1 MPSVTLVPSGY
12 EGLSNMSI
20 NSSYPISRGY
30 TNADSTNY
38 TRFDVTASRTGEVYF
53 TFDVSDIPS
62 GATITSVS
70 ANGKARV
77 SSTTRITNTKMQ
89 FYSGT
94 TAKGSNR
101 TFASTQASKQT
112 ITVGSWTR
120 AELNN
125 LRLKIGGTA
134 SSSSSSKRIDFYGA
148 DITIT
153 YTAETVHV
161 TGVSLDKST
170 DTVEIGE
177 TTTLTETVLPAN
189 ATDKSVTWSSN
200 NTAVATVSGGVVTG
214 VGQGTARIT
223 VTTTDG
229 GYTDYCDVTVTPAVT
244 YEYVQANSMQV
255 GKQYIIAD
263 GNSGTVHLL
272 TDESGGSRILQGVQA
287 TVSGGKLTITGAI
300 KDKTLFDCVRYT
312 SGNDN
317 TITVFK
323 DNKYLYCDNANGLRM
338 NAPATLDRF
347 WHYRDHKFWQFKS
360 TASDGYDDASSEYK
374 YYLELNSQN
383 NFTNNHVDMTSIADS
398 TLPEIYIFTES
409 TGDNDALYTKDN
421 GVWVEVV
428 EAYKKVNGS
437 WVLQSDLSNVF
448 DANINYVK
456 G

>member
-20 NSSYPISRGY
+20 DSSYPISRGY

-38 TRFDVTASRTGEVYF
+38 TRFNVTASRTGEVYF

-161 TGVSLDKST
+161 TGVELDKST
-170 DTVEIGE
+170 DSIGVGE

-189 ATDKSVTWSSN
+189 ASDKSVTWSSN
-200 NTAVATVSGGVVTG
+200 NMSVATVSNGIVTAIS
-214 VGQGTARIT
+214 QGTARIT

-244 YEYVQANSMQV
+244 YEYVQTNTMQV

-317 TITVFK
+317 TITVSK
-323 DNKYLYCDNANGLRM
+323 NNKYLYCDNSNGLRM

-360 TASDGYDDASSEYK
+360 SSSDGYSDTSTEYK
-374 YYLELNSQN
+374 YYLEINN
-383 NFTNNHVDMTSIADS
+383 GNFTNNHVTSPSIEDS

-409 TGDNDALYTKDN
+409 TGDNDALYAKDN

-437 WVLQSDLSNVF
+437 WVLQSDFSNVF
-448 DANINYVK
+448 DANTNYVK

>member
-77 SSTTRITNTKMQ
+77 SSTTRITNTQMR

-170 DTVEIGE
+170 DTVEAGE
-177 TTTLTETVLPAN
+177 TITLTETVAPSN
-189 ATDKSVTWSSN
+189 ATDQSVTWSTSN
-200 NTAVATVSGGVVTG
+200 ASIATVSNGVVTG
-214 VGQGTARIT
+214 VSQGTARIT

-229 GYTDYCDVTVTPAVT
+229 GYTDY
-244 YEYVQANSMQV
+244 
-255 GKQYIIAD
+255 
-263 GNSGTVHLL
+263 
-272 TDESGGSRILQGVQA
+272 GGSRILQGVQA

-300 KDKTLFDCVRYT
+300 KDKTLFDCIRYT

-317 TITVFK
+317 TITVSK

-360 TASDGYDDASSEYK
+360 TASDGYNDASSEYK

-409 TGDNDALYTKDN
+409 TGDNDSLYTKDN

-448 DANINYVK
+448 DPNINYVK

>member
-12 EGLSNMSI
+12 EGLTNMTI
-20 NSSYPISRGY
+20 DSSYPISRGY

-38 TRFDVTASRTGEVYF
+38 TRFNVTASRTGEVYF

-77 SSTTRITNTKMQ
+77 SSTTRITNTQMQ

-101 TFASTQASKQT
+101 TFASTQATKQT

-134 SSSSSSKRIDFYGA
+134 SSSTSSKRIDFYGA

-200 NTAVATVSGGVVTG
+200 NTAVATVSGARARRGSPLPRR
-214 VGQGTARIT
+214 TAAIR
-223 VTTTDG
+223 TT
-229 GYTDYCDVTVTPAVT
+229 
-244 YEYVQANSMQV
+244 
-255 GKQYIIAD
+255 
-263 GNSGTVHLL
+263 
-272 TDESGGSRILQGVQA
+272 A
-287 TVSGGKLTITGAI
+287 TS
-300 KDKTLFDCVRYT
+300 
-312 SGNDN
+312 
-317 TITVFK
+317 
-323 DNKYLYCDNANGLRM
+323 
-338 NAPATLDRF
+338 P
-347 WHYRDHKFWQFKS
+347 
-360 TASDGYDDASSEYK
+360 
-374 YYLELNSQN
+374 
-383 NFTNNHVDMTSIADS
+383 
-398 TLPEIYIFTES
+398 
-409 TGDNDALYTKDN
+409 
-421 GVWVEVV
+421 
-428 EAYKKVNGS
+428 
-437 WVLQSDLSNVF
+437 
-448 DANINYVK
+448 
-456 G
+456 

>member
-20 NSSYPISRGY
+20 DSSYPISRGY

-38 TRFDVTASRTGEVYF
+38 TRFNVTASRTGEVYF

-77 SSTTRITNTKMQ
+77 SNTTRITNTKMQ

-244 YEYVQANSMQV
+244 YEYVQTNTMQV
-255 GKQYIIAD
+255 GKQYLIAD

-317 TITVFK
+317 TITVSK
-323 DNKYLYCDNANGLRM
+323 NNKYLYCDNSNGLRM

-347 WHYRDHKFWQFKS
+347 WHYRNNKFWQFKS
-360 TASDGYDDASSEYK
+360 SSSDGYSDTSTEYK
-374 YYLELNSQN
+374 YYLEINN
-383 NFTNNHVDMTSIADS
+383 GNFTNNHVTSPSIEDS

-409 TGDNDALYTKDN
+409 TGDNDALYAKDN

-437 WVLQSDLSNVF
+437 WVLQSDFSNVF
-448 DANINYVK
+448 DANTNYVK